1 MIPTQRPPSLI
12 TGTPGNSWTRS
23 TFSTDSTGSVLYTA
37 GTSVSMMSRTIS
49 ATAGSLRRPR
59 PHKLRAM
66 TDFWAGRR
74 VLLTGHTG
82 FKGGWLALWLHRLGA
97 EVTGFSA
104 PPATDPA
111 LFELARV
118 GELLADVRGDV
129 RDPGAVADAVAGA
142 RPEVVLHLAAQPL
155 VRRAWRDP
163 VETYAVN
170 ALGTVH

>member
-49 ATAGSLRRPR
+49 ATARSLRRPR

-82 FKGGWLALWLHRLGA
+82 FKGGWLALWLRGLGA
-97 EVTGFSA
+97 VVTGFA
-104 PPATDPA
+104 AVPPARPPPLD
-111 LFELARV
+111 LAPV
-118 GELLADVRGDV
+118 GQLVEGRRG
-129 RDPGAVADAVAGA
+129 
-142 RPEVVLHLAAQPL
+142 
-155 VRRAWRDP
+155 
-163 VETYAVN
+163 
-170 ALGTVH
+170 